1 MDFTDAVGWPDPF
14 NCGHLQLDTPDGL
27 QCCFCEALL
36 LPSEAEAVKNAPRC
50 WSARSDAPS

>member
-36 LPSEAEAVKNAPRC
+36 LPSEAEAVKNAPRFL
-50 WSARSDAPS
+50 R